1 MMLIL
6 TRKIG
11 ESVIISE
18 EVYCTILGLNDG
30 VIRLAFDAPK
40 SIAIHRAEIQQ
51 RIWREAREHKYTVD
65 FLNKKE
71 TVVDRLILPS
81 KQLSQQSIFH

>member
-1 MMLIL
+1 MLVL

-18 EVYCTILGLNDG
+18 EIYCTILGLNDG

-65 FLNKKE
+65 FLNNKE
-71 TVVDRLILPS
+71 TVVDRLITHL
-81 KQLSQQSIFH
+81 KQTGAQPNIH